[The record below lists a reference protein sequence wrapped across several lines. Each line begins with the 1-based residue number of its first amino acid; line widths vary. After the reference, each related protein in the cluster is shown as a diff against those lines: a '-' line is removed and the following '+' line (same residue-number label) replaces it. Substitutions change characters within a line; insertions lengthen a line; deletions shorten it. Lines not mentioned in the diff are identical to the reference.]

1 MDTENA
7 IDCAFQI
14 KLNKLYNRL
23 HLVIFLLLL
32 LITALSI
39 GKTAIFYFAFN
50 MYEDRILIYN
60 ITSNSTAE
68 LAYNFMVMPEMAS
81 ISNSTVFSAQDY
93 AQMGFGIL
101 VSALLILLVN
111 LIERRYRQMVVELD
125 THPLIF
131 LFTLEVS
138 GIERIEDAK
147 KFIELIKIQRH
158 TENVILD
165 ISYVYDM
172 NQYDK
177 LKKDVADSGRN
188 TMTAVT
194 TSTRENFNE
203 DDEDYD
209 IDTQRKIKRLFEK
222 KQEDLFSKKMYI
234 TLNDLGIVR
243 DMVNLYHCG
252 LFYEKLRVDLEKD
265 RETKLLD
272 ESEVGLIQSAIDA
285 KGFCKN
291 VRVSLAHDVNDI
303 IWKNLG
309 AKSSRKIFLKILC
322 YLFICSVV
330 FVGMGMLKY
339 FATYRSLR
347 TSLGLEES
355 CFEIFRFKVNCV
367 WMSLNIP
374 ITILPIFGTLLIEN
388 LVVSTKRAHYSS
400 YANLKFFLETFFQFL
415 YQFVAMYYAYRLAV
429 MHVRQELNVDQY
441 QRLFYVA
448 NSEWFFIGLFIFGN
462 IVRYLAILFTK
473 KLINV
478 VRRRMNRPLL
488 VITIN
493 HSIFSVNIVL
503 AFMYLGFY
511 QNLLS
516 PGGLIV
522 ISLLA
527 LINWLVLTWQQ
538 RDFKNMRSYISFDN
552 MTVFVLFVVGG
563 YALGGIFAFNTQ
575 YDFSYRY
582 FTLNSYNDNYF
593 PYFLT
598 TSISILVIYLPALF
612 VVTRHNSVCLRLLDY
627 LIVGRK
633 YEKRI
638 EQLEEYIKVQNYRND
653 NPYHQNEKK
662 LRTGQTLV

>member
-14 KLNKLYNRL
+14 KLNQLYNRL
-23 HLVIFLLLL
+23 HLTIFFLLL
-32 LITALSI
+32 IVTAVSI
-39 GKTAIFYFAFN
+39 GKSAIFYFVFN
-50 MYEDRILIYN
+50 MYQDRIQIYN

-68 LAYNFMVMPEMAS
+68 LVYNFMVMPEMAS

-101 VSALLILLVN
+101 VSGLLILLVN
-111 LIERRYRQMVVELD
+111 LIERRYRRMIVELNA
-125 THPLIF
+125 HPLIY

-138 GIERIEDAK
+138 GLERIEDTK

-188 TMTAVT
+188 TMTTIT
-194 TSTRENFNE
+194 TSTRENFTDE
-203 DDEDYD
+203 DDYD
-209 IDTQRKIKRLFEK
+209 IDTQRKIKRLFEN
-222 KQEDLFSKKMYI
+222 KQQDLFSKKMYI
-234 TLNDLGIVR
+234 TLNDLSIVR

-252 LFYEKLRVDLEKD
+252 LFYEKLKVDLEKD
-265 RETKLLD
+265 KETKLLE
-272 ESEVGLIQSAIDA
+272 ESEVLLIQEAVDG

-291 VRVSLAHDVNDI
+291 VRVSLAHDVNDV

-347 TSLGLEES
+347 TSLGLEDS
-355 CFEIFRFKVNCV
+355 CFQIMQFKVNCT

-374 ITILPIFGTLLIEN
+374 IAILPILGTLLIEN

-400 YANLKFFLETFFQFL
+400 YTNLKFFLETFFQFL
-415 YQFVAMYYAYRLAV
+415 YQFVAMYYAYRLAA
-429 MHVRQELNVDQY
+429 MNVRQELNADQY
-441 QRLFYVA
+441 QR
-448 NSEWFFIGLFIFGN
+448 
-462 IVRYLAILFTK
+462 IVRYLAIIFTK

-478 VRRRMNRPLL
+478 IRKRLNKPLF

-493 HSIFSVNIVL
+493 HSTFSVNIVL

-516 PGGLIV
+516 PGGIIV

-527 LINWLVLTWQQ
+527 LVNWLVLTWQQ
-538 RDFKNMRSYISFDN
+538 RDTKNVRSYISFDN

-612 VVTRHNSVCLRLLDY
+612 LVTRHNSVCLRLLDY

-638 EQLEEYIKVQNYRND
+638 EQLEEHIKVQNYRND
-653 NPYHQNEKK
+653 NPYHQNEKR